1 MLHSRLPRLAGDERG
16 FTLIELLIVILIIGI
31 LAAIAIPMFLGQS
44 RKADDAGAKSDAR
57 NLVSYMDGCYVP
69 NEDFRKCA
77 TKADIEADEVD
88 WGTNP
93 GQVSVVSVSK
103 DSYTVEAV
111 SKADTGGTHNVFTI
125 VRSVASGMDRTCTG
139 DGGCQSGTW

>member
-1 MLHSRLPRLAGDERG
+1 MLRSRLPLLADEERG

-44 RKADDAGAKSDAR
+44 RKASDADAKSNAR

-69 NEDFRKCA
+69 NEDYTKCA
-77 TKADIEADEVD
+77 TKADIEADDVD

-93 GQVSVVSVSK
+93 GQVSVVSVDK
-103 DSYTVEAV
+103 DSYTIEAV
-111 SKADTGGTHNVFTI
+111 SKADTNGTHNVFTI
-125 VRSVASGMDRTCTG
+125 VRSVGSGMDRTCTG
-139 DGGCQSGTW
+139 DGGCHSGTW